1 MAYDYI
7 ISTLL
12 LVSLSL
18 VLILGSLYLASVGQE
33 YHTLQD

>member
-7 ISTLL
+7 IITLL

-18 VLILGSLYLASVGQE
+18 VLILGWLYLASVGQE